1 MNINDITITSIET
14 ITCFG
19 VTSGEYLFTLDEL
32 QSASI
37 AQSQEVADITGR
49 QGRRLNSLKRNK
61 AITISGQNGMV
72 SHGLLEL
79 QTGSSF
85 TEEASKIM
93 WTDYITVDTTNG
105 TKTEY
110 VAVGTAGAEIVGMY
124 VHNSDGTLGVSLEQD
139 SSVDEGK
146 FTYDPTTRELEFY
159 SDIENGTSFV
169 AYYYRN
175 LVANVLM
182 DSASS
187 YSGKCAMYIDAVG
200 EDKCAN
206 IYHVQIYISKAD
218 FNGDF
223 TFDMGDNQAVHSF
236 EANALAGTCGNVDGF
251 FTYTV
256 FGADAED
263 YTGGDNLVGS
273 AIVGTATAG

>member
-1 MNINDITITSIET
+1 MIINDITITSLDT

-37 AQSQEVADITGR
+37 AQSQEVVDITGR

-61 AITISGQNGMV
+61 AVTISGQNGMV

-79 QTGSSF
+79 QTGSNF
-85 TEEASKIM
+85 TNGATKVM

-105 TKTEY
+105 TKTAY
-110 VAVGTAGAEIVGMY
+110 VAVGTAGSEIIGLY
-124 VHNSDGTLGVSLEQD
+124 VQNSNGTLGTKLVQD
-139 SSVDEGK
+139 SSASAGK
-146 FTYDPTTRELEFY
+146 FAYNPTTKVLTLHT
-159 SDIENGTSFV
+159 DITNGTKLV
-169 AYYYRN
+169 AYYKRN
-175 LVANVLM
+175 ITANVLE
-182 DSASS
+182 DSASK
-187 YSGKCAMYIDAVG
+187 YSGKCAMYIDATG

-206 IYHVQIYISKAD
+206 IYHVQIYVPKAD

-236 EANALAGTCGNVDGF
+236 EANALAGTCGNVDEF
-251 FTYTV
+251 FSYTV
-256 FGADAED
+256 FAENTAD
-263 YTGGDNLVGS
+263 TPV
-273 AIVGTATAG
+273 T